1 MNSRREF
8 DFIEAVRR
16 QQRRDPRVP
25 VGIGDDTA
33 VLFGG
38 SKDWLATVDML
49 VEGVHF
55 DRTIMTPGQIGRK
68 AMGVN
73 LSDIAAMAGEP
84 VAALVA
90 IALPRG
96 SEPTLGDKLIGGM
109 RKIGDEYGTA
119 IIGGDTNRSTAGLVI
134 SVTLLGHPTGRGP
147 LLRSGAQAG
156 DAVCVTG
163 SLGYSLLR
171 HHWDFTPRIRE
182 AQRLHAD
189 YEIHSMMD
197 LSDGL
202 ASDIFHLAHESGCGF
217 KIRAD
222 LVPVVDALITD
233 DRSPLDHALNDGEDF
248 ELLFTLSKTEAA
260 RLVQRQPLDVP
271 VTIIG
276 EVTTGNT
283 VMLVDAD
290 GKETVLQ
297 PGGYV
302 HEW

>member
-55 DRTIMTPGQIGRK
+55 DRTLMTPGQIGRK

-96 SEPTLGDKLIGGM
+96 SEPSLGEELLEGM
-109 RKIGDEYGTA
+109 RQIGEEYGTT

-147 LLRSGAQAG
+147 VLRSGARVG

-163 SLGYSLLR
+163 SLGYSLVR
-171 HHWDFTPRIRE
+171 HHWDFTPRVRE
-182 AQRLHAD
+182 ATTLHAD

-217 KIRAD
+217 RIRAD
-222 LVPVVDALITD
+222 LIPVVDDLITD

-248 ELLFTLSKTEAA
+248 ELLFTLPKTEAE
-260 RLVQRQPLDVP
+260 RLVQRQPLVVP

-276 EVTTGNT
+276 EVTAGNN
-283 VMLVDAD
+283 VLLVNAD
-290 GKETVLQ
+290 GKETVLR

>member
-1 MNSRREF
+1 MNNRREF

-16 QQRRDPRVP
+16 QQARDPRVP

-38 SKDWLATVDML
+38 AKDWLATVDML
-49 VEGVHF
+49 IEGVHF
-55 DRTIMTPGQIGRK
+55 DRKTMTPAQIGRK
-68 AMGVN
+68 AMAVN
-73 LSDIAAMAGEP
+73 LSDIAAMAGVP

-90 IALPRG
+90 MALPRG
-96 SEPTLGDKLIGGM
+96 SEPSLGEELLEGM
-109 RKIGDEYGTA
+109 RMVGEEFQTTIV
-119 IIGGDTNRSTAGLVI
+119 GGDTNRSTSGLVV

-147 LLRSGAQAG
+147 LLRSGAKVG
-156 DAVCVTG
+156 DRLCVTG
-163 SLGYSLLR
+163 TLGYSLAR

-182 AQRLHAD
+182 AKKLHAD

-202 ASDIFHLAHESGCGF
+202 ASDIFHVAHESHCGF
-217 KIRAD
+217 KIHAED
-222 LVPVVDALITD
+222 VPVMKPHLD
-233 DRSPLDHALNDGEDF
+233 DGRSPLDHALNDGEDF
-248 ELLFTLSKTEAA
+248 ELLFTLPQKEAE
-260 RLVQRQPLDVP
+260 RLVEQQPLGVP

-276 EVTTGNT
+276 EVVAGSD
-283 VMLVDAD
+283 VILVNAD
-290 GKETVLQ
+290 QKESLLR

>member
-1 MNSRREF
+1 
-8 DFIEAVRR
+8 
-16 QQRRDPRVP
+16 
-25 VGIGDDTA
+25 
-33 VLFGG
+33 
-38 SKDWLATVDML
+38 ML

-222 LVPVVDALITD
+222 LVPVAEGLITD